1 MVQLLSQNDT
11 LGTNSFKSKIQRLTE
26 YMAYRKLPPSI
37 QSNILYFHNCRWQ
50 DSQTND
56 ERETLSLL
64 PEPLQLD
71 ISFAVKTRA
80 IQMVPILKTLPIIV
94 QKRICNAL
102 ILQVYPPGS
111 VIYSVGELG
120 WEIYFIASGVVSIVL
135 PTDLQELDSAGRAN
149 AEITKQKFQ
158 STGLILGVGNHVGE
172 SCLRSESGVRQET
185 VISKSKVEMYVLS
198 KHDLDTIG
206 TFMEPSKRK
215 ALIKSLL
222 TKNGNCWHTFEDAD
236 ESENEAD
243 DKAPTLTSELEF
255 VASADS
261 RQKQSS
267 GDSSSFPWSSSKSL
281 NSGGRATSVM
291 TKRRLSAARLRAHSE
306 IVSTHHASKKR

>member
-135 PTDLQELDSAGRAN
+135 PNDLQELDSAGRAD

-243 DKAPTLTSELEF
+243 DKMILTSELEF
-255 VASADS
+255 VASANS

-267 GDSSSFPWSSSKSL
+267 SDSSSFPWSSSKSL